1 MVPNHLKAEG
11 HHREE
16 VPGHIHVSTDWGIV
30 LLDIDYEVIA
40 KARKLREGQGNDSI
54 GFGLGCE
61 EVVDAVAEAADNAT
75 VHNNTY
81 EWAFRHAA
89 ASLGYTNDYLYSN
102 DSGTVRI
109 PDERPFSAI
118 TCDCDRAF
126 GVHLTHFYSPPICH
140 REWRS
145 DPS

>member
-1 MVPNHLKAEG
+1 MPNHLKAEG

-16 VPGHIHVSTDWGIV
+16 VPGHIHLSIDWSIV

-40 KARKLREGQGNDSI
+40 RARKLREGQGNDSS
-54 GFGLGCE
+54 GYGLGCE

-75 VHNNTY
+75 VSDGPTRRLDNLQ
-81 EWAFRHAA
+81 AA
-89 ASLGYTNDYLYSN
+89 IREETYLYSN

-109 PDERPFSAI
+109 PDDDRPFAAI

>member
-40 KARKLREGQGNDSI
+40 RARKLREGQGNDSI

-75 VHNNTY
+75 VHDNTY

-102 DSGTVRI
+102 DSGTIRI
-109 PDERPFSAI
+109 PDDHI
-118 TCDCDRAF
+118 TDGFCPTCNGPGHTPD
-126 GVHLTHFYSPPICH
+126 PN
-140 REWRS
+140 WRN
-145 DPS
+145 PS

>member
-1 MVPNHLKAEG
+1 MPNHLKAEG

-16 VPGHIHVSTDWGIV
+16 VPGHIHLSIDWSIV

-40 KARKLREGQGNDSI
+40 RARKLREGQGNDSS
-54 GFGLGCE
+54 GYGLGCE

-75 VHNNTY
+75 V
-81 EWAFRHAA
+81 
-89 ASLGYTNDYLYSN
+89 SYLYSN

-109 PDERPFSAI
+109 PDDDRPFAAI